1 MRRSANVSAEKL
13 VGDYLGRVLNAAQR
27 VLPKGDRLLF
37 VARTRAAI
45 MKKIGP
51 LASADPAK
59 VLEILTD
66 HGDPRTM
73 AKKELERLETAHRG
87 GPPKPVVLW
96 KPVKDEWK
104 PTKADTEP
112 IPRQPA
118 APPSGAER
126 PAGPRPAGERPPAPP
141 SAGQRTAEPVEGAQ
155 RPAGPPSA
163 AVPSAGSSPAGPRP
177 VGPHYAGRSPAG
189 PPSPV
194 PPQAGPPSPDQLSP
208 GQPSPGYPSDGYP
221 SPGQPSPGYPSDR
234 YPSDGQRPAGRRP
247 PRTPAAPL
255 PPPGSAEAGDDQPGG
270 DSPPVAPAPASPT
283 VLMLARSHPLET
295 IAIVLLGVGG
305 LIIPLLWLPGAL
317 VALAS
322 RVWDARD
329 KWLALLGTPVFLL
342 VALVAAGV
350 LVGGRHTFWAEF
362 IHAFDAYREYLLR
375 AGAVLSAVYLA
386 WRIRRGPRMRSL
398 PPWQRPQ
405 RGRTG

>member
-1 MRRSANVSAEKL
+1 MRRSANLSAEKL
-13 VGDYLGRVLNAAQR
+13 VGDYLGRVLHAAQR

-45 MKKIGP
+45 MKKVGP
-51 LASADPAK
+51 LAAADPAK

-66 HGDPRTM
+66 LGDPRTM
-73 AKKELERLETAHRG
+73 AKNELERLETAHRG
-87 GPPKPVVLW
+87 GPPKPVGLW

-112 IPRQPA
+112 IPRQPP
-118 APPSGAER
+118 APPSAAQRPAGARPAGARPAGARPPAPPSAGPSPAGPPSAAQRPAAPQPAAAQPAGPR
-126 PAGPRPAGERPPAPP
+126 PAGPRPAGPQ
-141 SAGQRTAEPVEGAQ
+141 SAGPQS
-155 RPAGPPSA
+155 AGP
-163 AVPSAGSSPAGPRP
+163 
-177 VGPHYAGRSPAG
+177 SPAG

-194 PPQAGPPSPDQLSP
+194 PPPAGPS
-208 GQPSPGYPSDGYP
+208 SPGYPSDGYP
-221 SPGQPSPGYPSDR
+221 LDG

-247 PRTPAAPL
+247 PGTPAGL
-255 PPPGSAEAGDDQPGG
+255 SPPSGSVEAGDDQPGG
-270 DSPPVAPAPASPT
+270 NSPPVAPAPAPPT

-295 IAIVLLGVGG
+295 VAIVLLGVGG

-317 VALAS
+317 VALVS

-329 KWLALLGTPVFLL
+329 KWLALLGTPVFLFVGL
-342 VALVAAGV
+342 LAAGV
-350 LVGGRHTFWAEF
+350 LVGGRHGFFGEF

-405 RGRTG
+405 RGQMG